1 MGDRYNLYESLKLD
15 SAASTEEL
23 HANLS
28 SQLSELRDAG
38 VSEYSGE
45 FQEKLT
51 ALQVLGDGGR
61 RREYDALLA
70 DENATITIATLRELA
85 SRPVPTA
92 QESSFQTQAQQAQ
105 QAQSQPSSAQQPQAQ
120 QAQAQ
125 QAQSQTQQA
134 QWSAPTQTGPATVT
148 TTVTTDVPP
157 LPANATLQN
166 MWQRMPLIPR
176 ITTGL
181 VGFSTLIGIITVLY
195 AIKLGIQGA
204 NDLDSLESSLGDSWE
219 DIGYMMG
226 AAAALILVPILLMLG
241 MMLVTLTAY
250 WIHSILRGEDST
262 TPIFFCVTVAPLA
275 LTMAIVPIMFL
286 NSWVDVVLFLAGAML
301 IAACVLMFLKDMR
314 AWFRG
319 QAFVKT
325 TQPAPSQGFA
335 PQYPQAQNNQGFQF
349 GQNNPPNNTQ
359 N

>member
-28 SQLSELRDAG
+28 NQLSELRDAG

-51 ALQVLGDGGR
+51 ALQVLGDEGR

-70 DENATITIATLRELA
+70 DENATITIATLRGLA
-85 SRPVPTA
+85 NRPVPTA

-105 QAQSQPSSAQQPQAQ
+105 
-120 QAQAQ
+120 
-125 QAQSQTQQA
+125 
-134 QWSAPTQTGPATVT
+134 WSTPTQTSPATVT

-181 VGFSTLIGIITVLY
+181 VGFSTLIGIIAVLY
-195 AIKLGIQGA
+195 AITLGIQGA
-204 NDLDSLESSLGDSWE
+204 NDLGSLESSLGGTWD
-219 DIGYMMG
+219 DIGYIMG
-226 AAAALILVPILLMLG
+226 AAAALVLVPLLLLLG

-262 TPIFFCVTVAPLA
+262 APIFFCVTVAPLA
-275 LTMAIVPIMFL
+275 LAMTIIPLLFL
-286 NSWVDVVLFLAGAML
+286 SSWVDVVLFLAGAML

-319 QAFVKT
+319 QKLVRT
-325 TQPAPSQGFA
+325 TQSAPGQGYA
-335 PQYPQAQNNQGFQF
+335 PQYPQSQNTQGYQF
-349 GQNNPPNNTQ
+349 DQNNPPNNTQ

>member
-28 SQLSELRDAG
+28 NQLSELRDAG

-51 ALQVLGDGGR
+51 ALQVLGDEGR

-70 DENATITIATLRELA
+70 DENATITIATLRGLA
-85 SRPVPTA
+85 NRPVPTA

-105 QAQSQPSSAQQPQAQ
+105 
-120 QAQAQ
+120 
-125 QAQSQTQQA
+125 
-134 QWSAPTQTGPATVT
+134 WSAPTQTSPATVT

-181 VGFSTLIGIITVLY
+181 VGFSTLIGIIAVLY
-195 AIKLGIQGA
+195 AITLGIQGA
-204 NDLDSLESSLGDSWE
+204 NDLGSLESSLGDSWD
-219 DIGYMMG
+219 DIGYIMG
-226 AAAALILVPILLMLG
+226 AAAALVLVPVLLLMG

-262 TPIFFCVTVAPLA
+262 APIFFCVTVAPLA
-275 LTMAIVPIMFL
+275 LAMTIIPLLFL
-286 NSWVDVVLFLAGAML
+286 SSWVDVVLFLAGAML

-319 QAFVKT
+319 QKLVRT
-325 TQPAPSQGFA
+325 TQSAPGQGYA
-335 PQYPQAQNNQGFQF
+335 PQYPQSQNTQGYQF

>member
-1 MGDRYNLYESLKLD
+1 MGNRYNLYESLKLN

-23 HANLS
+23 HASLS
-28 SQLSELRDAG
+28 SQLSELQDAG

-51 ALQVLGDGGR
+51 ALQVLGNEGR

-85 SRPVPTA
+85 NRPMPTA
-92 QESSFQTQAQQAQ
+92 QESSFQPQA
-105 QAQSQPSSAQQPQAQ
+105 PQAQ
-120 QAQAQ
+120 QTQ
-125 QAQSQTQQA
+125 QAQPQQPPA
-134 QWSAPTQTGPATVT
+134 QQWSAPTQTSPATVT

-157 LPANATLQN
+157 LSANATLQN

-181 VGFSTLIGIITVLY
+181 VGFSTLIGIIAVLY
-195 AIKLGIQGA
+195 AITLGIQGA
-204 NDLDSLESSLGDSWE
+204 NDLGSLESSLGDSWD
-219 DIGYMMG
+219 DIGYIMG
-226 AAAALILVPILLMLG
+226 AAAALVLVPVLLLMG

-262 TPIFFCVTVAPLA
+262 APIFFCITVAPLA
-275 LTMAIVPIMFL
+275 LAMTIIPLLFL

-319 QAFVKT
+319 QKLVRT
-325 TQPAPSQGFA
+325 TQSAPGQGYA
-335 PQYPQAQNNQGFQF
+335 PQYPQSQNIEGYQF
-349 GQNNPPNNTQ
+349 GQNNMQ

>member
-45 FQEKLT
+45 FQEKFT
-51 ALQVLGDGGR
+51 ALQVLGDEGR

-105 QAQSQPSSAQQPQAQ
+105 QAQSQPSSAQ
-120 QAQAQ
+120 
-125 QAQSQTQQA
+125 QTQQA

-195 AIKLGIQGA
+195 AIKLSIQGA
-204 NDLDSLESSLGDSWE
+204 NNLGSLESSLGDSWE
-219 DIGYMMG
+219 GIGYMMG
-226 AAAALILVPILLMLG
+226 AAAALILVPILLLLG

-262 TPIFFCVTVAPLA
+262 APIFFCVTVAPMALA
-275 LTMAIVPIMFL
+275 MTIIPLLFL
-286 NSWVDVVLFLAGAML
+286 SSWVDVVLFLAGAML

-319 QAFVKT
+319 QKLVRT
-325 TQPAPSQGFA
+325 TQSAPGQGYA
-335 PQYPQAQNNQGFQF
+335 PQHPQSQNIQGYQF

>member
-1 MGDRYNLYESLKLD
+1 MGDRYNLYESLTLD
-15 SAASTEEL
+15 SAASTEKL

-28 SQLSELRDAG
+28 NQLSELRDAG

-51 ALQVLGDGGR
+51 ALQVLGDEGR

-70 DENATITIATLRELA
+70 DENATITIATLRGLA
-85 SRPVPTA
+85 NRPVPTA
-92 QESSFQTQAQQAQ
+92 QESSFQTQ
-105 QAQSQPSSAQQPQAQ
+105 
-120 QAQAQ
+120 
-125 QAQSQTQQA
+125 TQQA
-134 QWSAPTQTGPATVT
+134 QWSAPTQTSPATVT

-181 VGFSTLIGIITVLY
+181 VSFSTLIGIIAVLY
-195 AIKLGIQGA
+195 AITLGIQGA
-204 NDLDSLESSLGDSWE
+204 NDLGSLESSLGGTWD
-219 DIGYMMG
+219 DIGYIMG
-226 AAAALILVPILLMLG
+226 AAAALVLVPLLLLLG

-262 TPIFFCVTVAPLA
+262 APIFFCVTVAPLA
-275 LTMAIVPIMFL
+275 LAMTIIPLLFL
-286 NSWVDVVLFLAGAML
+286 SSWVDVVLFLAGAML

-319 QAFVKT
+319 QKLVRT
-325 TQPAPSQGFA
+325 TQSAPGQGYA
-335 PQYPQAQNNQGFQF
+335 PQYPQSQNIQGYQF

>member
-1 MGDRYNLYESLKLD
+1 MGDRYNLYESLTLD
-15 SAASTEEL
+15 SEASTEEL

-28 SQLSELRDAG
+28 NQLSELRDAG

-51 ALQVLGDGGR
+51 ALQVLGDEGR

-70 DENATITIATLRELA
+70 DENATITIATLRGLA
-85 SRPVPTA
+85 NRPAPTA
-92 QESSFQTQAQQAQ
+92 QESSFQT
-105 QAQSQPSSAQQPQAQ
+105 
-120 QAQAQ
+120 
-125 QAQSQTQQA
+125 QTQQA
-134 QWSAPTQTGPATVT
+134 QWSAPTQTSPATVT

-181 VGFSTLIGIITVLY
+181 VGFSTLIGIIAVLY
-195 AIKLGIQGA
+195 AITLGIQGA
-204 NDLDSLESSLGDSWE
+204 NDLGSLESSLGDSWD
-219 DIGYMMG
+219 DIGYIMG
-226 AAAALILVPILLMLG
+226 AAAALVLVPVLLLMG

-262 TPIFFCVTVAPLA
+262 APIFFCVTVAPLA
-275 LTMAIVPIMFL
+275 LAMTIIPLLFL
-286 NSWVDVVLFLAGAML
+286 SSWVDVVLFLAGAML

-319 QAFVKT
+319 QKLVRT
-325 TQPAPSQGFA
+325 TQSAPGQGYA
-335 PQYPQAQNNQGFQF
+335 PQYPQSQNTQGYQF

>member
-28 SQLSELRDAG
+28 NQLSELRDAG

-51 ALQVLGDGGR
+51 ALQVLGDEGR
-61 RREYDALLA
+61 RREYDALLS

-85 SRPVPTA
+85 NRPVPTA
-92 QESSFQTQAQQAQ
+92 QESSFQTQ
-105 QAQSQPSSAQQPQAQ
+105 
-120 QAQAQ
+120 
-125 QAQSQTQQA
+125 TQQA
-134 QWSAPTQTGPATVT
+134 QWSAPTQTSPATVT

-181 VGFSTLIGIITVLY
+181 VGFSTLIGIIAVLY
-195 AIKLGIQGA
+195 AITLGIQGA
-204 NDLDSLESSLGDSWE
+204 NDLGSLESSLGDSWD
-219 DIGYMMG
+219 DIGYIMG
-226 AAAALILVPILLMLG
+226 AAAALVLVPLLLLLG

-262 TPIFFCVTVAPLA
+262 APIFFCVTVAPLA
-275 LTMAIVPIMFL
+275 LAMTIIPLLFL
-286 NSWVDVVLFLAGAML
+286 SSWVDVILFLAGAML
-301 IAACVLMFLKDMR
+301 LAACVLMFLKDMR

-319 QAFVKT
+319 QKLVRT
-325 TQPAPSQGFA
+325 TQSAPGQGYA
-335 PQYPQAQNNQGFQF
+335 PQYPQSQNTQGYQF

>member
-1 MGDRYNLYESLKLD
+1 MGDRYNLYESLTLD
-15 SAASTEEL
+15 SEASTEEL

-28 SQLSELRDAG
+28 NQLSELRDAG

-51 ALQVLGDGGR
+51 ALQVLGDEGR

-70 DENATITIATLRELA
+70 DENATITIATLRGLA
-85 SRPVPTA
+85 NRPAPTA
-92 QESSFQTQAQQAQ
+92 QESSFQT
-105 QAQSQPSSAQQPQAQ
+105 
-120 QAQAQ
+120 
-125 QAQSQTQQA
+125 QTQQA
-134 QWSAPTQTGPATVT
+134 QWSAPTQTSPATVT

-181 VGFSTLIGIITVLY
+181 VGFSTLIGIIAVLY
-195 AIKLGIQGA
+195 AITLGIQGA
-204 NDLDSLESSLGDSWE
+204 NDLGSLESSLGDSWD
-219 DIGYMMG
+219 DIGYIMG
-226 AAAALILVPILLMLG
+226 AAAALVLVPVLLLMG

-262 TPIFFCVTVAPLA
+262 APIFFCVTVAPLA
-275 LTMAIVPIMFL
+275 LAMTIIPLLFL
-286 NSWVDVVLFLAGAML
+286 SSWVDVVLFLAGAML

-319 QAFVKT
+319 QKLVRT
-325 TQPAPSQGFA
+325 TQSAPGQGYA
-335 PQYPQAQNNQGFQF
+335 PQYPQSQNTQGCQF

>member
-1 MGDRYNLYESLKLD
+1 MGDRYNLYESLTLD
-15 SAASTEEL
+15 SEASTEEL

-28 SQLSELRDAG
+28 NQLSELRDAG

-51 ALQVLGDGGR
+51 ALQVLGDEGR
-61 RREYDALLA
+61 RREYDALLS

-85 SRPVPTA
+85 NRPVPTA
-92 QESSFQTQAQQAQ
+92 QESSFQTQ
-105 QAQSQPSSAQQPQAQ
+105 
-120 QAQAQ
+120 
-125 QAQSQTQQA
+125 TQQA
-134 QWSAPTQTGPATVT
+134 QWSAPTQTSPATVT

-181 VGFSTLIGIITVLY
+181 VGFSTLIGIIAVLY
-195 AIKLGIQGA
+195 AITLGIQGA
-204 NDLDSLESSLGDSWE
+204 NDLGSLESSLGGTWD
-219 DIGYMMG
+219 DIGYIMG
-226 AAAALILVPILLMLG
+226 AAAALVLVPVLLLMG

-262 TPIFFCVTVAPLA
+262 APIFFCVTVAPLA
-275 LTMAIVPIMFL
+275 LAMTIIPLLFL
-286 NSWVDVVLFLAGAML
+286 SSWVDVVLFLAGAML

-319 QAFVKT
+319 QKLVRT
-325 TQPAPSQGFA
+325 TQSAPGQGYA
-335 PQYPQAQNNQGFQF
+335 PQYPQSQNIQGYQF

>member
-1 MGDRYNLYESLKLD
+1 MGNRYNLYESLKLN

-23 HANLS
+23 HASLS
-28 SQLSELRDAG
+28 SQLSELQDAG

-51 ALQVLGDGGR
+51 ALQVLGNEGR

-85 SRPVPTA
+85 NRPMPTA
-92 QESSFQTQAQQAQ
+92 QESSFQPQA
-105 QAQSQPSSAQQPQAQ
+105 PQAQ
-120 QAQAQ
+120 QTQ
-125 QAQSQTQQA
+125 QAQPQQPPA
-134 QWSAPTQTGPATVT
+134 QQWSAPTQTSPATVT

-157 LPANATLQN
+157 LSANATLQN

-181 VGFSTLIGIITVLY
+181 VGFSTLIGIIAVLY
-195 AIKLGIQGA
+195 AITLGIQGA
-204 NDLDSLESSLGDSWE
+204 NDLGSLESSLGDSWD
-219 DIGYMMG
+219 DIGYIMG
-226 AAAALILVPILLMLG
+226 AAAALVLVPVLLLMG

-262 TPIFFCVTVAPLA
+262 APIFFCVTVAPLA
-275 LTMAIVPIMFL
+275 LAMTIIPLLFL
-286 NSWVDVVLFLAGAML
+286 SSWVDVVLFLAGAML

-319 QAFVKT
+319 QKLVRT
-325 TQPAPSQGFA
+325 TQSAPGQVYA
-335 PQYPQAQNNQGFQF
+335 PQHPQSQNIQGYQF

>member
-28 SQLSELRDAG
+28 NQLSELRDAG

-51 ALQVLGDGGR
+51 ALQVLGDEGR
-61 RREYDALLA
+61 RREYDALLS
-70 DENATITIATLRELA
+70 DENATITIATLRGLA
-85 SRPVPTA
+85 NRPAPTA
-92 QESSFQTQAQQAQ
+92 QESSFQT
-105 QAQSQPSSAQQPQAQ
+105 
-120 QAQAQ
+120 
-125 QAQSQTQQA
+125 QTQQA
-134 QWSAPTQTGPATVT
+134 QWSAPTQTSPATVT

-181 VGFSTLIGIITVLY
+181 VGFSTLIGIIAVLY
-195 AIKLGIQGA
+195 AITLGIQGA
-204 NDLDSLESSLGDSWE
+204 NDLGSLESSLGDSWD
-219 DIGYMMG
+219 DIGYIMG
-226 AAAALILVPILLMLG
+226 AAAALVLVPVLLLMG

-262 TPIFFCVTVAPLA
+262 APIFFCVTVAPLA
-275 LTMAIVPIMFL
+275 LAMTIIPLLFL
-286 NSWVDVVLFLAGAML
+286 SSWVDVVLFLAGAML

-319 QAFVKT
+319 QKLVRT
-325 TQPAPSQGFA
+325 TQSAPGQGYA
-335 PQYPQAQNNQGFQF
+335 PQYPQSQNIQGYQF

>member
-45 FQEKLT
+45 FQEKFT
-51 ALQVLGDGGR
+51 ALQVLGDEGR

-105 QAQSQPSSAQQPQAQ
+105 QAQSQPSSAQQNQR
-120 QAQAQ
+120 
-125 QAQSQTQQA
+125 A
-134 QWSAPTQTGPATVT
+134 QWSAPTQNGPATVT

-181 VGFSTLIGIITVLY
+181 VGFSALIGIITVLY
-195 AIKLGIQGA
+195 AIKLSIQGA
-204 NDLDSLESSLGDSWE
+204 NNLGSLESSLGDSWE
-219 DIGYMMG
+219 GIGYMMG
-226 AAAALILVPILLMLG
+226 AAAALILVPILLLLG

-262 TPIFFCVTVAPLA
+262 APIFFCVTVAPMALA
-275 LTMAIVPIMFL
+275 MTIIPLLFL
-286 NSWVDVVLFLAGAML
+286 SSWVDVVLFLAGAML

-319 QAFVKT
+319 QKLVRT
-325 TQPAPSQGFA
+325 TQSAPGQGYA
-335 PQYPQAQNNQGFQF
+335 PQHPQSQNIQGYQF

>member
-28 SQLSELRDAG
+28 NQLSELRDAG

-51 ALQVLGDGGR
+51 ALQVLGDEGR

-70 DENATITIATLRELA
+70 DENAIITIATLRGLA
-85 SRPVPTA
+85 NRPVPTA
-92 QESSFQTQAQQAQ
+92 QESSFQTQ
-105 QAQSQPSSAQQPQAQ
+105 
-120 QAQAQ
+120 
-125 QAQSQTQQA
+125 TQQA
-134 QWSAPTQTGPATVT
+134 QWSAPTQTSPATVT

-181 VGFSTLIGIITVLY
+181 VGFSTLIGIIAVLY
-195 AIKLGIQGA
+195 AITLGIQGA
-204 NDLDSLESSLGDSWE
+204 NDLGSLESSLGDSWD
-219 DIGYMMG
+219 DIGYIMG
-226 AAAALILVPILLMLG
+226 AAAALVLVPLLLLLG

-262 TPIFFCVTVAPLA
+262 APIFFCVTVAPLA
-275 LTMAIVPIMFL
+275 LAMTIIPLLFL
-286 NSWVDVVLFLAGAML
+286 SSWVDVVLFLAGAML

-319 QAFVKT
+319 QKLVRT
-325 TQPAPSQGFA
+325 TQSAPGQGYA
-335 PQYPQAQNNQGFQF
+335 PQYPQSQNTQGYQF

>member
-23 HANLS
+23 HTNLS
-28 SQLSELRDAG
+28 NQLSELRDAG

-51 ALQVLGDGGR
+51 ALQVLGDEGR

-70 DENATITIATLRELA
+70 DENATITIATLRGLA
-85 SRPVPTA
+85 NRPAPTA
-92 QESSFQTQAQQAQ
+92 QESSFQT
-105 QAQSQPSSAQQPQAQ
+105 
-120 QAQAQ
+120 
-125 QAQSQTQQA
+125 QTQQA
-134 QWSAPTQTGPATVT
+134 QWSAPTQTSPATVT

-181 VGFSTLIGIITVLY
+181 VGFSTLIGIIAVLY
-195 AIKLGIQGA
+195 AITLGIQGA
-204 NDLDSLESSLGDSWE
+204 NDLGSLESSLGDSWD
-219 DIGYMMG
+219 DIGYIMG
-226 AAAALILVPILLMLG
+226 AAAALVLVPVLLLMG

-262 TPIFFCVTVAPLA
+262 APIFFCVTVAPLA
-275 LTMAIVPIMFL
+275 LAMTIIPLLFL
-286 NSWVDVVLFLAGAML
+286 SSWVDVVLFLAGAML

-319 QAFVKT
+319 QKLVRT
-325 TQPAPSQGFA
+325 TQSAPGQGYA
-335 PQYPQAQNNQGFQF
+335 PQYPQSQNTQGYQF

>member
-45 FQEKLT
+45 FQEKFT
-51 ALQVLGDGGR
+51 ALQVLGDEGR

-105 QAQSQPSSAQQPQAQ
+105 QAQSQPSSAQQN
-120 QAQAQ
+120 
-125 QAQSQTQQA
+125 QQA
-134 QWSAPTQTGPATVT
+134 QWSAPTQNGPATVT

-195 AIKLGIQGA
+195 AIKLSIQGA
-204 NDLDSLESSLGDSWE
+204 NNLGSLESSLGDSWE
-219 DIGYMMG
+219 GIGYMMG
-226 AAAALILVPILLMLG
+226 AAAALVLVPILLLLG

-262 TPIFFCVTVAPLA
+262 APIFFCVTVAPLA
-275 LTMAIVPIMFL
+275 LTMTIIPLLFL
-286 NSWVDVVLFLAGAML
+286 SSWVGVVLFLAGAML

-319 QAFVKT
+319 QKLVRT
-325 TQPAPSQGFA
+325 TQSAPGQGYA

>member
-1 MGDRYNLYESLKLD
+1 MGDRYNLYESLTLD
-15 SAASTEEL
+15 SEASTEEL

-28 SQLSELRDAG
+28 NQLSELRDTG

-51 ALQVLGDGGR
+51 ALQVLGDEGR

-70 DENATITIATLRELA
+70 DENATITIATLRGLA
-85 SRPVPTA
+85 NRPVPTA

-105 QAQSQPSSAQQPQAQ
+105 
-120 QAQAQ
+120 
-125 QAQSQTQQA
+125 
-134 QWSAPTQTGPATVT
+134 WSAPTQTSPATVT

-181 VGFSTLIGIITVLY
+181 VGFSTLIGIIAVLY
-195 AIKLGIQGA
+195 AITLGIQGA
-204 NDLDSLESSLGDSWE
+204 NDLGSLESSLGDSWD
-219 DIGYMMG
+219 DIGYIMG
-226 AAAALILVPILLMLG
+226 AAAALVLVPVLLLMG

-262 TPIFFCVTVAPLA
+262 APIFFCVTVAPLA
-275 LTMAIVPIMFL
+275 LAMTIIPLLFL
-286 NSWVDVVLFLAGAML
+286 SSWVDVVLFLAGAML

-319 QAFVKT
+319 QKLVRT
-325 TQPAPSQGFA
+325 TQSAPGQGYA
-335 PQYPQAQNNQGFQF
+335 PQYPQSQNTQGYQF
-349 GQNNPPNNTQ
+349 GQNNPPNNAQ

>member
-28 SQLSELRDAG
+28 NQLSELRDAG

-51 ALQVLGDGGR
+51 ALQVLGDEGR

-85 SRPVPTA
+85 NRPVPTA
-92 QESSFQTQAQQAQ
+92 QESSFQTQ
-105 QAQSQPSSAQQPQAQ
+105 
-120 QAQAQ
+120 
-125 QAQSQTQQA
+125 TQQA
-134 QWSAPTQTGPATVT
+134 QWSNPTQTGPATVT

-181 VGFSTLIGIITVLY
+181 VGFSTLIGIIAVLY
-195 AIKLGIQGA
+195 AIALGIQGA
-204 NDLDSLESSLGDSWE
+204 NDLGSLESSLGSSWD
-219 DIGYMMG
+219 DIGYIMG
-226 AAAALILVPILLMLG
+226 AAAALVLVPVLLLMG

-262 TPIFFCVTVAPLA
+262 APIFFCVTVAPLA
-275 LTMAIVPIMFL
+275 LAMTIIPLLFL
-286 NSWVDVVLFLAGAML
+286 SSWVDVVLFLAGGML

-319 QAFVKT
+319 QKLVRT
-325 TQPAPSQGFA
+325 TQSAPGQGYA
-335 PQYPQAQNNQGFQF
+335 PQYPQSQNIQGYQF

>member
-51 ALQVLGDGGR
+51 ALQVLGDEGR

-70 DENATITIATLRELA
+70 DENATITIATLRGLA
-85 SRPVPTA
+85 HRPVPTA

-105 QAQSQPSSAQQPQAQ
+105 SQPSSAQQN
-120 QAQAQ
+120 
-125 QAQSQTQQA
+125 QQA
-134 QWSAPTQTGPATVT
+134 QWSAPTQNGPATVT

-195 AIKLGIQGA
+195 AIKLSIQGA
-204 NDLDSLESSLGDSWE
+204 NNLGSLESSLGDSWE
-219 DIGYMMG
+219 GIGYMMG
-226 AAAALILVPILLMLG
+226 AAAALVLVPILLLLG

-262 TPIFFCVTVAPLA
+262 APIFFCVTVAPLA
-275 LTMAIVPIMFL
+275 LTMTIIPLLFL
-286 NSWVDVVLFLAGAML
+286 SSWVDVVLFLAGAML

-319 QAFVKT
+319 QKLVRT
-325 TQPAPSQGFA
+325 TQSAPGQGYA
-335 PQYPQAQNNQGFQF
+335 PQHPQSQNIQGYQF

>member
-28 SQLSELRDAG
+28 NQLSELRDAG

-51 ALQVLGDGGR
+51 ALQVLGDEGR

-70 DENATITIATLRELA
+70 DENATITIATLRGLA
-85 SRPVPTA
+85 NRPVPTA
-92 QESSFQTQAQQAQ
+92 QESSFQTQ
-105 QAQSQPSSAQQPQAQ
+105 
-120 QAQAQ
+120 
-125 QAQSQTQQA
+125 TQQA
-134 QWSAPTQTGPATVT
+134 QWSAPTQTSPATVT

-181 VGFSTLIGIITVLY
+181 VGFSTLIGIIAVLY
-195 AIKLGIQGA
+195 AITLGIQGA
-204 NDLDSLESSLGDSWE
+204 NDLGSLESSLGGTWD
-219 DIGYMMG
+219 DIGYIMG
-226 AAAALILVPILLMLG
+226 AAAALVLVPLLLLLG

-262 TPIFFCVTVAPLA
+262 APIFFCVTVAPLA
-275 LTMAIVPIMFL
+275 LAMTIIPLLFL
-286 NSWVDVVLFLAGAML
+286 SSWVDVVLFLAGAML

-319 QAFVKT
+319 QKLVRT
-325 TQPAPSQGFA
+325 TQSAPGQGYA
-335 PQYPQAQNNQGFQF
+335 PQYPQSQNTQGYQF

>member
-28 SQLSELRDAG
+28 NQLSELRDAG

-51 ALQVLGDGGR
+51 ALQVLGDEGR

-70 DENATITIATLRELA
+70 DENATITIATLRGLA
-85 SRPVPTA
+85 NRPVPTA
-92 QESSFQTQAQQAQ
+92 QESSFQTQ
-105 QAQSQPSSAQQPQAQ
+105 
-120 QAQAQ
+120 
-125 QAQSQTQQA
+125 TQQA
-134 QWSAPTQTGPATVT
+134 QWSAPTQTSPATVT

-181 VGFSTLIGIITVLY
+181 VGFSTLIGIIAVLY
-195 AIKLGIQGA
+195 AITLGIQGA
-204 NDLDSLESSLGDSWE
+204 NDLGSLESSLGDSWD
-219 DIGYMMG
+219 DIGYIMG
-226 AAAALILVPILLMLG
+226 AAAALVLVPLLLLLG

-262 TPIFFCVTVAPLA
+262 APIFFCVTVAPLA
-275 LTMAIVPIMFL
+275 LAMTIIPLLFL
-286 NSWVDVVLFLAGAML
+286 SSWVDVVPFLAGAML

-319 QAFVKT
+319 QKLVRT
-325 TQPAPSQGFA
+325 TQSAPGQGYA
-335 PQYPQAQNNQGFQF
+335 PQYPQSQNTQGYQF

>member
-28 SQLSELRDAG
+28 NQLSELRDAG

-51 ALQVLGDGGR
+51 ALQVLGDEGR

-70 DENATITIATLRELA
+70 DENATITIATLRGLA
-85 SRPVPTA
+85 NRPVPTA

-105 QAQSQPSSAQQPQAQ
+105 
-120 QAQAQ
+120 
-125 QAQSQTQQA
+125 
-134 QWSAPTQTGPATVT
+134 WSTPTQTSPATVT

-181 VGFSTLIGIITVLY
+181 VGFSTLIGIIAVLY
-195 AIKLGIQGA
+195 AITLGIQGA
-204 NDLDSLESSLGDSWE
+204 NDLGSLESSLGDSWD
-219 DIGYMMG
+219 DIGYIMG
-226 AAAALILVPILLMLG
+226 AAAALVLVPLLLLLG

-262 TPIFFCVTVAPLA
+262 APIFFCVTVAPLA
-275 LTMAIVPIMFL
+275 LAMTIIPLLFL
-286 NSWVDVVLFLAGAML
+286 SSWVDVVLFLAGAML

-319 QAFVKT
+319 QKLVRT
-325 TQPAPSQGFA
+325 TQSAPGQGYA
-335 PQYPQAQNNQGFQF
+335 PQYPQSQNIQGYQF

>member
-51 ALQVLGDGGR
+51 ALQVLGDEGR
-61 RREYDALLA
+61 RLEYDALLA
-70 DENATITIATLRELA
+70 DENATITIATLRGLA
-85 SRPVPTA
+85 HRPVPTA

-105 QAQSQPSSAQQPQAQ
+105 SQPSSAQQN
-120 QAQAQ
+120 
-125 QAQSQTQQA
+125 QQA
-134 QWSAPTQTGPATVT
+134 QWSAPTQNGPATVT

-166 MWQRMPLIPR
+166 MWQRMPRIPR

-181 VGFSTLIGIITVLY
+181 IGFSTLIGIITVLY

-204 NDLDSLESSLGDSWE
+204 INLGSLESSLGDSWE
-219 DIGYMMG
+219 GIGYMMG
-226 AAAALILVPILLMLG
+226 AAAALVLVPILLLLG

-250 WIHSILRGEDST
+250 WIHSILRGEDTT

-275 LTMAIVPIMFL
+275 LTMTIIPILFL
-286 NSWVDVVLFLAGAML
+286 SSWVDVVLFLAGGML

-319 QAFVKT
+319 QELVKT
-325 TQPAPSQGFA
+325 TQSAPGQGYA
-335 PQYPQAQNNQGFQF
+335 PQYPQSQNIQGYQF
-349 GQNNPPNNTQ
+349 GQNSSPNNTQ
-359 N
+359 K

>member
-51 ALQVLGDGGR
+51 ALQVLGDEGR

-70 DENATITIATLRELA
+70 DENATITIATLRGLA
-85 SRPVPTA
+85 HRPVPTA

-105 QAQSQPSSAQQPQAQ
+105 SQPSSAQQN
-120 QAQAQ
+120 
-125 QAQSQTQQA
+125 QQA
-134 QWSAPTQTGPATVT
+134 QWSAPTQNGPATVT

-195 AIKLGIQGA
+195 AIKLSIQGA
-204 NDLDSLESSLGDSWE
+204 NNLGSLESSLGDSWE
-219 DIGYMMG
+219 GIGYMMG
-226 AAAALILVPILLMLG
+226 AAAALVLVPILLLLG

-262 TPIFFCVTVAPLA
+262 APIFFCVTVAPLA
-275 LTMAIVPIMFL
+275 LTMTIIPLLFL
-286 NSWVDVVLFLAGAML
+286 SSWVDVVLFLAGAML

-314 AWFRG
+314 AWFRS
-319 QAFVKT
+319 QKLVRT
-325 TQPAPSQGFA
+325 TQSAPGQGYA
-335 PQYPQAQNNQGFQF
+335 PQHLQSQNIQGYQF

>member
-1 MGDRYNLYESLKLD
+1 MGNRYNLYESLKLN

-23 HANLS
+23 HASLS
-28 SQLSELRDAG
+28 SQLSELQDAG

-51 ALQVLGDGGR
+51 ALQVLGNEGR

-85 SRPVPTA
+85 NRPMPTA
-92 QESSFQTQAQQAQ
+92 QESSFQPQA
-105 QAQSQPSSAQQPQAQ
+105 PQAQ
-120 QAQAQ
+120 QTQ
-125 QAQSQTQQA
+125 QAQPQQPPA
-134 QWSAPTQTGPATVT
+134 QQWSAPTQTSPATVT

-157 LPANATLQN
+157 LSANATLQN

-181 VGFSTLIGIITVLY
+181 VGFSTLIGIIAVLY
-195 AIKLGIQGA
+195 AITLGIQGA
-204 NDLDSLESSLGDSWE
+204 NDLGSLESSLGDSWE
-219 DIGYMMG
+219 DIGYIMG
-226 AAAALILVPILLMLG
+226 AAAALVLVPVLLLMG

-262 TPIFFCVTVAPLA
+262 APIFFCVTVAPLA
-275 LTMAIVPIMFL
+275 LAMTIIPLLFL

-319 QAFVKT
+319 QKLVRT
-325 TQPAPSQGFA
+325 TQSAPGQGYA
-335 PQYPQAQNNQGFQF
+335 PQYPQSQNIEGYQF
-349 GQNNPPNNTQ
+349 GQNNMQ

>member
-1 MGDRYNLYESLKLD
+1 MGDRYNLYESLTLD
-15 SAASTEEL
+15 SEASTEEL

-28 SQLSELRDAG
+28 NQLSELRDAG

-51 ALQVLGDGGR
+51 ALQVLGDEGR

-70 DENATITIATLRELA
+70 DENATITIATLRGLA
-85 SRPVPTA
+85 NRPAPTA
-92 QESSFQTQAQQAQ
+92 QESSFQT
-105 QAQSQPSSAQQPQAQ
+105 
-120 QAQAQ
+120 
-125 QAQSQTQQA
+125 QTQQA
-134 QWSAPTQTGPATVT
+134 QWSAPTQTSPATVT

-181 VGFSTLIGIITVLY
+181 VGFSTLIGIIAVLY
-195 AIKLGIQGA
+195 AITLGIQGA
-204 NDLDSLESSLGDSWE
+204 NDLGSLESSLGGTWD
-219 DIGYMMG
+219 DIGYIMG
-226 AAAALILVPILLMLG
+226 AAAALVLVPLLLLLG

-262 TPIFFCVTVAPLA
+262 APIFFCVTVAPLA
-275 LTMAIVPIMFL
+275 LAMTIIPLLFL
-286 NSWVDVVLFLAGAML
+286 SSWVDVVLFLAGAML

-319 QAFVKT
+319 QKLVRT
-325 TQPAPSQGFA
+325 TQSAPGQGYA
-335 PQYPQAQNNQGFQF
+335 PQYPQSQNTQGYQF

>member
-28 SQLSELRDAG
+28 NQLSELRDAG

-51 ALQVLGDGGR
+51 ALQVLGDEGR

-70 DENATITIATLRELA
+70 DENATITIATLRGLA
-85 SRPVPTA
+85 NRPAPTA
-92 QESSFQTQAQQAQ
+92 QESSFQT
-105 QAQSQPSSAQQPQAQ
+105 
-120 QAQAQ
+120 
-125 QAQSQTQQA
+125 QTQQA
-134 QWSAPTQTGPATVT
+134 QWSAPTQTSPATVT

-181 VGFSTLIGIITVLY
+181 VGFSTLIGIIAVLY
-195 AIKLGIQGA
+195 AITLGIQGA
-204 NDLDSLESSLGDSWE
+204 NDLGSLESSLGDSWD
-219 DIGYMMG
+219 DIGYIMG
-226 AAAALILVPILLMLG
+226 AAAALVLVPVLLLMG

-262 TPIFFCVTVAPLA
+262 APIFFCVTVAPLA
-275 LTMAIVPIMFL
+275 LAMTIIPLLFL
-286 NSWVDVVLFLAGAML
+286 SSWVDVVLFLAGAML

-319 QAFVKT
+319 QKLVRT
-325 TQPAPSQGFA
+325 TQSAPGQGYA
-335 PQYPQAQNNQGFQF
+335 PQYPQSQNTQGYQF

>member
-1 MGDRYNLYESLKLD
+1 MSDRYNLYESLKLD

-51 ALQVLGDGGR
+51 ALQVLGDEGR

-70 DENATITIATLRELA
+70 DESATITIATLRGLA
-85 SRPVPTA
+85 NRPVPTA

-105 QAQSQPSSAQQPQAQ
+105 QAQSQQPPAQ
-120 QAQAQ
+120 
-125 QAQSQTQQA
+125 

-181 VGFSTLIGIITVLY
+181 VGFSTLIGIIAVLY
-195 AIKLGIQGA
+195 AITLGIQGA
-204 NDLDSLESSLGDSWE
+204 NDLGSLESSLGDSWE

-226 AAAALILVPILLMLG
+226 AAAALVLVPVLLLLG
-241 MMLVTLTAY
+241 MMLVILTAY

-262 TPIFFCVTVAPLA
+262 APIFFCVTVAPLA
-275 LTMAIVPIMFL
+275 LAMTIIPLLFL
-286 NSWVDVVLFLAGAML
+286 SSWVDVVLFLAGAML

-319 QAFVKT
+319 QKLVRT
-325 TQPAPSQGFA
+325 TQSAPGQGYA
-335 PQYPQAQNNQGFQF
+335 PQYPQSQNIQGYQF

>member
-28 SQLSELRDAG
+28 NQLSELRDAG

-51 ALQVLGDGGR
+51 ALQVLGDEGR

-70 DENATITIATLRELA
+70 DENATITIATLRGLA
-85 SRPVPTA
+85 NRPVATA
-92 QESSFQTQAQQAQ
+92 QESSFQT
-105 QAQSQPSSAQQPQAQ
+105 
-120 QAQAQ
+120 
-125 QAQSQTQQA
+125 QTQQA
-134 QWSAPTQTGPATVT
+134 QWSAPTQSSPATVT

-181 VGFSTLIGIITVLY
+181 VGFSTLIGIIAVLY
-195 AIKLGIQGA
+195 AITLGIQGA
-204 NDLDSLESSLGDSWE
+204 NDLGSLESSLGDSWD
-219 DIGYMMG
+219 DIGYIMG
-226 AAAALILVPILLMLG
+226 AAAALVLVPLLLLLG

-262 TPIFFCVTVAPLA
+262 APIFFCVTVAPLA
-275 LTMAIVPIMFL
+275 LAMTIIPLLFL
-286 NSWVDVVLFLAGAML
+286 SSWVDVVLFLAGAML

-319 QAFVKT
+319 QKLVRT
-325 TQPAPSQGFA
+325 TQSAPGQGYA
-335 PQYPQAQNNQGFQF
+335 PQYPQSQNIQGYQF

>member
-28 SQLSELRDAG
+28 NQLSELRDAG

-51 ALQVLGDGGR
+51 ALQVLGDEGR

-70 DENATITIATLRELA
+70 DENATITIATLRGLA
-85 SRPVPTA
+85 NRPVPTA
-92 QESSFQTQAQQAQ
+92 QESSFQTQ
-105 QAQSQPSSAQQPQAQ
+105 
-120 QAQAQ
+120 
-125 QAQSQTQQA
+125 TQQA
-134 QWSAPTQTGPATVT
+134 QWSAPTQTSPATVT

-181 VGFSTLIGIITVLY
+181 VGFSTLIGIIAVLY
-195 AIKLGIQGA
+195 AITLGIQGA
-204 NDLDSLESSLGDSWE
+204 NDLGSLESSLGDSWD
-219 DIGYMMG
+219 DIGYIMG
-226 AAAALILVPILLMLG
+226 AAAALVLVPVLLLMG

-262 TPIFFCVTVAPLA
+262 APIFFCVTVAPLA
-275 LTMAIVPIMFL
+275 LAMTIIPLLFL
-286 NSWVDVVLFLAGAML
+286 SSWVDVVLFLAGAML

-319 QAFVKT
+319 QKLVRT
-325 TQPAPSQGFA
+325 TQSAPGQGYA
-335 PQYPQAQNNQGFQF
+335 PQYPQSQNIQGYQF

>member
-1 MGDRYNLYESLKLD
+1 MGDRYNLYESLTLD
-15 SAASTEEL
+15 SEASTEEL
-23 HANLS
+23 HTNLS
-28 SQLSELRDAG
+28 NQLSELRDAG

-51 ALQVLGDGGR
+51 ALQVLGDEGR

-70 DENATITIATLRELA
+70 DENATITIATLRGLA
-85 SRPVPTA
+85 HRPAPTA
-92 QESSFQTQAQQAQ
+92 QESSFQT
-105 QAQSQPSSAQQPQAQ
+105 
-120 QAQAQ
+120 
-125 QAQSQTQQA
+125 QTQQA
-134 QWSAPTQTGPATVT
+134 QWSAPTQTSPATVT

-181 VGFSTLIGIITVLY
+181 VGFSTLIGIIAVLY
-195 AIKLGIQGA
+195 AITLGIQGA
-204 NDLDSLESSLGDSWE
+204 NDLGSLESSLGDSWD
-219 DIGYMMG
+219 DIGYIMG
-226 AAAALILVPILLMLG
+226 AAAALVLVPVLLLMG

-262 TPIFFCVTVAPLA
+262 APIFFCVTVAPLA
-275 LTMAIVPIMFL
+275 LAMTIIPLLFL
-286 NSWVDVVLFLAGAML
+286 SSWVDVVLFLAGAML

-319 QAFVKT
+319 QKLVRT
-325 TQPAPSQGFA
+325 TQSAPGQGYA
-335 PQYPQAQNNQGFQF
+335 PQYPQSQNTQGYQF

>member
-23 HANLS
+23 HTNLS
-28 SQLSELRDAG
+28 NQLSELRDAG

-51 ALQVLGDGGR
+51 ALQVLGDEGR

-85 SRPVPTA
+85 NRPAPTA
-92 QESSFQTQAQQAQ
+92 QESSFQT
-105 QAQSQPSSAQQPQAQ
+105 
-120 QAQAQ
+120 
-125 QAQSQTQQA
+125 QTQQA
-134 QWSAPTQTGPATVT
+134 QWSAPTQTSPATVT

-181 VGFSTLIGIITVLY
+181 VGFSTLIGIIAVLY
-195 AIKLGIQGA
+195 AITLGIQGA
-204 NDLDSLESSLGDSWE
+204 NDLGSLESSLGDSWD
-219 DIGYMMG
+219 DIGYIMG
-226 AAAALILVPILLMLG
+226 AAAALVLVPVLLLMG

-262 TPIFFCVTVAPLA
+262 APIFFCVTVAPLA
-275 LTMAIVPIMFL
+275 LTMTIIPLLFL
-286 NSWVDVVLFLAGAML
+286 SSWVDVVLFLAGAML

-319 QAFVKT
+319 QKLVRT
-325 TQPAPSQGFA
+325 TQSAPGQGYA
-335 PQYPQAQNNQGFQF
+335 PQYPQSQNTQGCQF

>member
-28 SQLSELRDAG
+28 NQLSELRDAG

-51 ALQVLGDGGR
+51 ALQVLGDEGR

-85 SRPVPTA
+85 NRPVPTA
-92 QESSFQTQAQQAQ
+92 QESSFQTQTQQAQ
-105 QAQSQPSSAQQPQAQ
+105 QAQSQQPPAQQN
-120 QAQAQ
+120 
-125 QAQSQTQQA
+125 QQA

-181 VGFSTLIGIITVLY
+181 VGFSTLIGIIAVLY
-195 AIKLGIQGA
+195 AITLGIQGA
-204 NDLDSLESSLGDSWE
+204 NDLGSLESSLGDSWD
-219 DIGYMMG
+219 DIGYIMG
-226 AAAALILVPILLMLG
+226 AAAALVLVPVLLLMG
-241 MMLVTLTAY
+241 MTLVTLTAY

-262 TPIFFCVTVAPLA
+262 APIFFCVTVAPLA
-275 LTMAIVPIMFL
+275 LAMTIIPLLFL
-286 NSWVDVVLFLAGAML
+286 SSWVDVVLFLAGAML

-319 QAFVKT
+319 QKLVRT
-325 TQPAPSQGFA
+325 TQSAPGQGYA
-335 PQYPQAQNNQGFQF
+335 PQYPQSQNIQGYQF

>member
-1 MGDRYNLYESLKLD
+1 MGDRYNLYESLTLD

-28 SQLSELRDAG
+28 NQLSELRDAG

-51 ALQVLGDGGR
+51 ALQVLGDEGR

-70 DENATITIATLRELA
+70 DENATITIATLRGLA
-85 SRPVPTA
+85 NRPVPTA
-92 QESSFQTQAQQAQ
+92 QESSFQTQ
-105 QAQSQPSSAQQPQAQ
+105 
-120 QAQAQ
+120 
-125 QAQSQTQQA
+125 TQQA
-134 QWSAPTQTGPATVT
+134 QWSAPTQTSPATVT

-181 VGFSTLIGIITVLY
+181 VGFSTLIGIIAVLY
-195 AIKLGIQGA
+195 AITLGIQGA
-204 NDLDSLESSLGDSWE
+204 NDLGSLESSLGDSWD
-219 DIGYMMG
+219 DIGYIMG
-226 AAAALILVPILLMLG
+226 AAAALVLVPLLLLLG

-262 TPIFFCVTVAPLA
+262 APIFFCVTVAPLA
-275 LTMAIVPIMFL
+275 LAMTIIPLLFL
-286 NSWVDVVLFLAGAML
+286 SSWVDVVLFLAGAML

-319 QAFVKT
+319 QKLVRT
-325 TQPAPSQGFA
+325 TQSAPGQGYA
-335 PQYPQAQNNQGFQF
+335 PQYPQSQNTQGYQF

>member
-28 SQLSELRDAG
+28 NQLSELRDAG

-51 ALQVLGDGGR
+51 ALQVLGDEGR

-70 DENATITIATLRELA
+70 DENATITIATLRGLA
-85 SRPVPTA
+85 NRPVATA
-92 QESSFQTQAQQAQ
+92 QESSFQT
-105 QAQSQPSSAQQPQAQ
+105 
-120 QAQAQ
+120 
-125 QAQSQTQQA
+125 QTQQA
-134 QWSAPTQTGPATVT
+134 QWSAPTQSSPATVT

-181 VGFSTLIGIITVLY
+181 VGFSTLIGIIAVLY
-195 AIKLGIQGA
+195 AITLGIQGA
-204 NDLDSLESSLGDSWE
+204 NDLGSLESSLGDSWD
-219 DIGYMMG
+219 DIGYIMG
-226 AAAALILVPILLMLG
+226 AAAALVLVPLLLLLG

-262 TPIFFCVTVAPLA
+262 APIFFCVTVAPLA
-275 LTMAIVPIMFL
+275 LAMTIIPLLFL
-286 NSWVDVVLFLAGAML
+286 SSWVDVVLFLAGAML

-319 QAFVKT
+319 QKLVRT
-325 TQPAPSQGFA
+325 TQSAPGQGYA
-335 PQYPQAQNNQGFQF
+335 PQYPQSQNTQGYQF

>member
-1 MGDRYNLYESLKLD
+1 MSDRYNLYESLKLD

-28 SQLSELRDAG
+28 NQLSELRDAG

-51 ALQVLGDGGR
+51 ALQVLGDEGR

-70 DENATITIATLRELA
+70 DENATITIATLRGLA
-85 SRPVPTA
+85 NRPVPTA
-92 QESSFQTQAQQAQ
+92 QESSFQTQA
-105 QAQSQPSSAQQPQAQ
+105 
-120 QAQAQ
+120 
-125 QAQSQTQQA
+125 QQA

-181 VGFSTLIGIITVLY
+181 VGFSTLIGIIAVLY
-195 AIKLGIQGA
+195 AITLGIQGA
-204 NDLDSLESSLGDSWE
+204 NDLGSLESSLGDSWD
-219 DIGYMMG
+219 DIGYIMG
-226 AAAALILVPILLMLG
+226 AAAALVLVPVLLLMG

-262 TPIFFCVTVAPLA
+262 APIFFCVTVAPLA
-275 LTMAIVPIMFL
+275 LAMTIIPLLFL
-286 NSWVDVVLFLAGAML
+286 SSWVDVVLFLAGAML

-319 QAFVKT
+319 QKLVRT
-325 TQPAPSQGFA
+325 TQSAPGQGYA
-335 PQYPQAQNNQGFQF
+335 PQYPQSQNTQGYQF

>member
-15 SAASTEEL
+15 SEASTEEL

-28 SQLSELRDAG
+28 NQLSELRDAG

-51 ALQVLGDGGR
+51 ALQVLGDEGR

-70 DENATITIATLRELA
+70 EENATITIATLRGLA
-85 SRPVPTA
+85 NRPAPTA
-92 QESSFQTQAQQAQ
+92 QESSFQT
-105 QAQSQPSSAQQPQAQ
+105 
-120 QAQAQ
+120 
-125 QAQSQTQQA
+125 QTQQA
-134 QWSAPTQTGPATVT
+134 QWSAPTQTSPATVT

-181 VGFSTLIGIITVLY
+181 VGFSTLIGIIAVLY
-195 AIKLGIQGA
+195 AITLGIQGA
-204 NDLDSLESSLGDSWE
+204 NDLGSLESSLGDSWD
-219 DIGYMMG
+219 DIGYIMG
-226 AAAALILVPILLMLG
+226 AAAALVLVPVLLLMG

-262 TPIFFCVTVAPLA
+262 APIFFCVTVAPLA
-275 LTMAIVPIMFL
+275 LAMTIIPLLFL
-286 NSWVDVVLFLAGAML
+286 SSWVDVVLFLAGAML

-319 QAFVKT
+319 QKLVRT
-325 TQPAPSQGFA
+325 TQSAPGQGYA
-335 PQYPQAQNNQGFQF
+335 PQYPQSQNTQGYQF

>member
-28 SQLSELRDAG
+28 NQLSELRDAG

-51 ALQVLGDGGR
+51 ALQVLGDEGR
-61 RREYDALLA
+61 RREYDALLS

-85 SRPVPTA
+85 NRPVPTA
-92 QESSFQTQAQQAQ
+92 QESSFQTQ
-105 QAQSQPSSAQQPQAQ
+105 
-120 QAQAQ
+120 
-125 QAQSQTQQA
+125 TQQA
-134 QWSAPTQTGPATVT
+134 QWSAPTQTSPATVT

-181 VGFSTLIGIITVLY
+181 VSFSTLIGIIAVLY
-195 AIKLGIQGA
+195 AITLGIQGA
-204 NDLDSLESSLGDSWE
+204 NDLGSLESSLGDSWD
-219 DIGYMMG
+219 DIGYIMG
-226 AAAALILVPILLMLG
+226 AAAALVLVPLLLLLG

-262 TPIFFCVTVAPLA
+262 APIFFCVTVAPLA
-275 LTMAIVPIMFL
+275 LAMTIIPLLFL
-286 NSWVDVVLFLAGAML
+286 SSWVDVVLFLAGAML

-319 QAFVKT
+319 QKLVRT
-325 TQPAPSQGFA
+325 TQSAPGQGYA
-335 PQYPQAQNNQGFQF
+335 PQYPQSQNIQGYQF

>member
-28 SQLSELRDAG
+28 NQLSELRDAG

-51 ALQVLGDGGR
+51 ALQVLGDEGR

-70 DENATITIATLRELA
+70 DENATITIATLRGLA
-85 SRPVPTA
+85 NRPVATA
-92 QESSFQTQAQQAQ
+92 QESSFQT
-105 QAQSQPSSAQQPQAQ
+105 
-120 QAQAQ
+120 
-125 QAQSQTQQA
+125 QTQQA
-134 QWSAPTQTGPATVT
+134 QWSAPTQTSPATVT

-181 VGFSTLIGIITVLY
+181 VGFSTLIGIIAVLY
-195 AIKLGIQGA
+195 AITLGIQGA
-204 NDLDSLESSLGDSWE
+204 NDLGSLESSLGDSWD
-219 DIGYMMG
+219 DIGYIMG
-226 AAAALILVPILLMLG
+226 AAAALVLVPLLLLLG

-262 TPIFFCVTVAPLA
+262 APIFFCVTVAPLA
-275 LTMAIVPIMFL
+275 LAMTIIPLLFL
-286 NSWVDVVLFLAGAML
+286 SSWVDVVLFLAGAML

-319 QAFVKT
+319 QKLVRT
-325 TQPAPSQGFA
+325 TQSAPGQGYA
-335 PQYPQAQNNQGFQF
+335 PQYPQSQNIQGYQF